1 MIERIKN
8 QPVLIYLVSG
18 GIILLTVFLIYWY
31 RQPVVSD
38 ISQPM
43 AEVASSLNDPRDE
56 QDTVATNERATLFVD
71 LKGEVKKPGVYPIT
85 PNMRLFEAIELAGG
99 LTSSAD
105 KRAINLAL
113 LLTDQKVIYLP
124 KVGEV
129 KTPIEDLIATA
140 DGEAQSDG
148 RVNLNQASLQELIS
162 LPGIGESKAEAIIRY
177 REEAGAFKRVE
188 DLESVPG
195 FGAKTVERLKDRLII

>member
-38 ISQPM
+38 IPQPM

-56 QDTVATNERATLFVD
+56 QDTVVTNERATLFVD